1 VYVNNAELKFL
12 LLKLIKNN
20 ILQVQ
25 EEELRQS
32 NEELNKQSMLLQQSE
47 DELRNQAAELE
58 QTNAYL
64 EEKEVNLKIKIMKL

>member
-12 LLKLIKNN
+12 LLKLIVK
-20 ILQVQ
+20 IISVQ

-64 EEKEVNLKIKIMKL
+64 EEKEVNLKIKT